1 MNFKSLNSGTK
12 WAATQA
18 DPAKGVTAQDADTNA
33 QQLSQQ
39 LTSVLLADNLVLLTG
54 LGTSMCVKDTA
65 GKSVAPTM
73 QDLWN
78 KAKNETKN
86 FDNILKLVKY
96 PGTGDDIELLL
107 SHCQL
112 SESLESN
119 AAVKG
124 FIESSEKMI
133 VESCRFVDRL
143 PPKTSLTFHE
153 SFLRKVARRS
163 PRKPRT
169 RLFTTNYDLCFETA
183 ASATG
188 FVMIDGFS
196 HTSPQ
201 EFDGVH
207 FGYDIVRRDLESD
220 APDYIS
226 SVFHLCK
233 LHGSVD
239 WDGSIA
245 GKTVKNR
252 NAARPVINYPR
263 LSKFEASYDQPYLEM
278 MSRFQSAMRQ
288 PNTGL
293 LIIGLGFNDN
303 HVLQPILSAIR
314 SNVSLRAIIVRPDA
328 ESTSN
333 STVVQLGKW
342 IDDGD
347 RRLTLIATSFE
358 ELVGVIPELV
368 GETEEDQ
375 HNKRYSTSAGKP

>member
-1 MNFKSLNSGTK
+1 MNFKTLNSGTNWVPTK
-12 WAATQA
+12 PDGKKISQ
-18 DPAKGVTAQDADTNA
+18 QDADANV
-33 QQLSQQ
+33 QQLSQN
-39 LTSVLLADNLVLLTG
+39 LTSVLLADNLIVLTG
-54 LGTSMCVKDTA
+54 LGTSKCVKDA
-65 GKSVAPTM
+65 VGKDVAPTM

-78 KAKNETKN
+78 ITKAATAN
-86 FDNILKLVKY
+86 FDDILKIVKY
-96 PGTGDDIELLL
+96 PSKGEDIELLL

-112 SESLESN
+112 SESLESQKD
-119 AAVKG
+119 VKE
-124 FIESSEKMI
+124 FIEKSEQLI
-133 VESCRFVDRL
+133 VDSCRFVDRL
-143 PPKTSLTFHE
+143 PANTPLTFHE

-226 SVFHLCK
+226 SVFHLYK

-239 WDGSIA
+239 WDGSTR

-252 NAARPVINYPR
+252 NAAQPVLSYPR

-288 PNTGL
+288 ANTGL
-293 LIIGLGFNDN
+293 LIIGFGFNDN

-314 SNVSLRAIIVRPDA
+314 SNVSLRVIVVRPDA
-328 ESTSN
+328 ETTKN
-333 STVVQLGKW
+333 ATVLQLSKW
-342 IDDGD
+342 IDEGD
-347 RRLTLIATSFE
+347 RRLTLIAASFE

-375 HNKRYSTSAGKP
+375 HKKRYSASTVKP